1 MDHILKQC
9 SERKF
14 YVMWIQFGIYRLS
27 MTGQMFSMREFPKD
41 TQSGNFTVPASLVM
55 RAIFLKYYYEYTLDP
70 TDNEFQFE
78 KKYLTIDSPEILEKI
93 SVQSKDF
100 LEFDISPNISKEYD
114 ALRKEHGAKKKFSA
128 SSAKVSF
135 IQKSTNWNIDN
146 IKDEKTLDEA
156 IEVLHESTKENIDDY
171 YIKEV
176 HAYAMILGKNTGV
189 REATIIGSV

>member
-1 MDHILKQC
+1 
-9 SERKF
+9 
-14 YVMWIQFGIYRLS
+14 
-27 MTGQMFSMREFPKD
+27 MTGQMFSMRVFPKD
-41 TQSGNFTVPASLVM
+41 TRSGNFTVPQPGNESY
-55 RAIFLKYYYEYTLDP
+55 ILKYYYEYTLDP

-100 LEFDISPNISKEYD
+100 LEFDVSPKISKEYD
-114 ALRKEHGAKKKFSA
+114 ALRKEHGEKKKFSA

-156 IEVLHESTKENIDDY
+156 IEVLHESTKEIL
-171 YIKEV
+171 
-176 HAYAMILGKNTGV
+176 MITYPKFTLTQ
-189 REATIIGSV
+189 